1 MDDEQSMFRMKKSAA
16 WQARDD
22 FKALTLQSPLPLSEC
37 WEILQRFFIDS
48 DIVESWTLML
58 NKLADRGEDFLN
70 DRQRNDFLSDATI
83 QFTKKATYELD
94 PISRLLIMG
103 SGSAPDTIN
112 WNMRF
117 PDCLFSNFKI
127 SGTFGC
133 IDGLPRTGKTS
144 LASSAIKILG
154 EVFHQKVITNI
165 AFKELPEYVLY
176 VPTLSSMI
184 LNMVEKRD
192 EKFTAILDETA
203 VYIYKKKA
211 LSVENTDFESLAR
224 FIGKWKGNLIVIS
237 HSFERDIPSLLQIWT
252 TERYHK
258 VSLDTVDV
266 NLDKQGGLIKLHKRI
281 SGVPDAE
288 LLYVTEDTT
297 ALNFDISVA
306 RLLQEVQVDDYRKK
320 PEAIID
326 WIHAELER
334 KKNPRPNK
342 HEQTKELMEEIQE
355 LIDED
360 GYKVITA
367 IKEVADRSGMAVG
380 TLQQYYYR
388 LREAKKIQGI

>member
-1 MDDEQSMFRMKKSAA
+1 
-16 WQARDD
+16 
-22 FKALTLQSPLPLSEC
+22 
-37 WEILQRFFIDS
+37 
-48 DIVESWTLML
+48 
-58 NKLADRGEDFLN
+58 
-70 DRQRNDFLSDATI
+70 
-83 QFTKKATYELD
+83 
-94 PISRLLIMG
+94 
-103 SGSAPDTIN
+103 
-112 WNMRF
+112 
-117 PDCLFSNFKI
+117 
-127 SGTFGC
+127 
-133 IDGLPRTGKTS
+133 
-144 LASSAIKILG
+144 
-154 EVFHQKVITNI
+154 
-165 AFKELPEYVLY
+165 
-176 VPTLSSMI
+176 MI

-326 WIHAELER
+326 WIHTELER

-388 LREAKKIQGI
+388 LRESKKIQGIQD